1 MWRDTE
7 NASWARMEHL
17 RGSPGYI
24 CDTRLSADDQRL
36 RERPG
41 ADSPSWPQKKPTL
54 QMPSAKIS
62 APGLG
67 VNKFLLFSAAQSH
80 WFLFSPQGSVLRS
93 LCLYSSSLKRS
104 HLASGLKSCLQTN
117 NPDSHASSLDLAPKQ
132 DPYNQLPI
140 WHPYLESPS
149 PGLEFS

>member
-1 MWRDTE
+1 MRHVLIRRGHLDTE
-7 NASWARMEHL
+7 TDTQRKDNVKRHRENALWVRMEHL
-17 RGSPGYI
+17 RGSTGCI

-41 ADSPSWPQKKPTL
+41 ADSPSWPQKKPIL

-80 WFLFSPQGSVLRS
+80 WFLFSPQGSVLGS
-93 LCLYSSSLKRS
+93 LCLYSSSLKDLIWSWNLNNVYRPIT
-104 HLASGLKSCLQTN
+104 QTVT
-117 NPDSHASSLDLAPKQ
+117 PPV
-132 DPYNQLPI
+132 
-140 WHPYLESPS
+140 
-149 PGLEFS
+149 